1 MIYKTDKPPMND
13 KRYQSC
19 FEYMFVLSKG
29 MVKTF
34 NPIMEKSKHAGRKTY
49 GTYRNQD
56 GSLKQQWADVGVK
69 EYKVKENIWYFAG
82 EASNGHPA
90 PFPEALARD
99 HILSWSNPGD
109 VVLDCFCGSGTTPK
123 MAKILGREY
132 IGIEVSAEYIHLA
145 ERRLLATNPPLF
157 AGAGYNTASTPTG
170 GSDTVTG
177 LLSQP
182 EDLPANGHGA
192 TPAAPC
198 Q

>member
-1 MIYKTDKPPMND
+1 MDLSTWSKMRLKYKFNDSASFQKNADGTRKP
-13 KRYQSC
+13 
-19 FEYMFVLSKG
+19 
-29 MVKTF
+29 
-34 NPIMEKSKHAGRKTY
+34 GRKKAGDPDHQRLRGNVWY
-49 GTYRNQD
+49 
-56 GSLKQQWADVGVK
+56 
-69 EYKVKENIWYFAG
+69 YKIGINAEMSTDNF
-82 EASNGHPA
+82 SHLHPA

-145 ERRLLATNPPLF
+145 ERRVLATNPPLF

-170 GSDTVTG
+170 GSDTVTA

-182 EDLPANGHGA
+182 ENIPSNQPVSVPPTSG
-192 TPAAPC
+192 
-198 Q
+198 